1 MRRIILAAW
10 VAIAALGLWAVTS
23 DAHPELSAAV
33 PVVTTTT
40 TLPPTTTTTT
50 TTAPPPP
57 PTTAATAARPASP
70 TKPVNAPRN
79 AYAGEPIRVIG
90 TIEIPKL
97 GLRSTLGEG
106 ISLRNID
113 RNPSHWPGT
122 AMPGQLGNVVV
133 AGHRVTHTKPFRNI
147 HTLVPGDEVFFTV
160 GADRYRY
167 VVTGSQVVTP
177 KQTEIVNQ
185 TPDATGTLFA
195 CHPPGSARYRYV
207 VHLKLA

>member
-1 MRRIILAAW
+1 MRRIMLAAW

-23 DAHPELSAAV
+23 DARPEITLAA

-40 TLPPTTTTTT
+40 TLPPATT

-57 PTTAATAARPASP
+57 PPTTAAQPARPVDPP
-70 TKPVNAPRN
+70 TNHYAP
-79 AYAGEPIRVIG
+79 EPIRVIG

-97 GLRSTLGEG
+97 GLRSSLGEG

-122 AMPGQLGNVVV
+122 AMPGHPGNVVV
-133 AGHRVTHTKPFRNI
+133 AGHRVTHTKPFRHI
-147 HTLVPGDEVFFTV
+147 DQLVPGDEVFFII
-160 GADRYRY
+160 GSARYRY

-177 KQTEIVNQ
+177 RQTEIVNQ
-185 TPDATGTLFA
+185 TSDATGTLFA
-195 CHPPGSARYRYV
+195 CHPLGSARSRYV